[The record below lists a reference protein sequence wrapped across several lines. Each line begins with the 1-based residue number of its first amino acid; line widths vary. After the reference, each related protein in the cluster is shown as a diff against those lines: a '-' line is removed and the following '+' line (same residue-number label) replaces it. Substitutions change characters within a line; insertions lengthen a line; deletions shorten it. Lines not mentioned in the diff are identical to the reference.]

1 MKYDEQGAR
10 TIVTQEKTDRV
21 AGSFLHP
28 ATGALILGLDWLL
41 FSGTLATGGAA
52 LMLAVVLG
60 LTLGGIGTCCIQRFW
75 AKERWSRALM
85 KGVLGGM
92 VVGLPF
98 PIGGTLV
105 GGAVLASSGLDQIR
119 DRAARALAEKA
130 TNHDVPRKL
139 EDK

>member
-1 MKYDEQGAR
+1 MNEQKE
-10 TIVTQEKTDRV
+10 VTG

-75 AKERWSRALM
+75 AKERWSRALL

-105 GGAVLASSGLDQIR
+105 GGAVLASSGLDQLR
-119 DRAARALAEKA
+119 DRAAKALAEKA
-130 TNHDVPRKL
+130 LDREGPRKL
-139 EDK
+139 EEK

>member
-1 MKYDEQGAR
+1 M
-10 TIVTQEKTDRV
+10 TQEKTDV
-21 AGSFLHP
+21 GAGSFLHP

-41 FSGTLATGGAA
+41 FSGTVATGGAA

-75 AKERWSRALM
+75 AKERWSRALL
-85 KGVLGGM
+85 KGMLGGM

-105 GGAVLASSGLDQIR
+105 GGAVLASSGLDQLR
-119 DRAARALAEKA
+119 DRAAKALAEKTTERGA
-130 TNHDVPRKL
+130 PSRL
-139 EDK
+139 EKK

>member
-1 MKYDEQGAR
+1 MNEEKE
-10 TIVTQEKTDRV
+10 VTG

-41 FSGTLATGGAA
+41 FSGTLATGGAG

-60 LTLGGIGTCCIQRFW
+60 LSLGGIGTCCIQRFW
-75 AKERWSRALM
+75 AKERWSRAVL

-98 PIGGTLV
+98 PIGGTIV
-105 GGAVLASSGLDQIR
+105 GGAVLASSGLDQLR
-119 DRAARALAEKA
+119 DRAAKALADKA
-130 TNHDVPRKL
+130 AERDAPRKL
-139 EDK
+139 KEK